1 MGLNH
6 FFCAGLIMDYGRMVS
21 VFEHFLGYMILKNH
35 WGVVVWARLIEIFFV
50 KLICFYEVFWG
61 FLIQSSYFCQDFHV
75 FFISIFYQ
83 SMCLAFFVL
92 MVTISQYQL
101 HMLLYYHLVL
111 FAAVISQNQHNYFL
125 TNLAEVK

>member
-83 SMCLAFFVL
+83 SMCLAFFC
-92 MVTISQYQL
+92 TYG
-101 HMLLYYHLVL
+101 
-111 FAAVISQNQHNYFL
+111 NYFPVSTPYAIIL
-125 TNLAEVK
+125 SFSIVCCCYFPKST